1 MDHERWDRLFLGY
14 LLNTSRTQATMA
26 RRHRAPGCPVLK
38 IRV

>member
-14 LLNTSRTQATMA
+14 LLNTSPYPSYDG